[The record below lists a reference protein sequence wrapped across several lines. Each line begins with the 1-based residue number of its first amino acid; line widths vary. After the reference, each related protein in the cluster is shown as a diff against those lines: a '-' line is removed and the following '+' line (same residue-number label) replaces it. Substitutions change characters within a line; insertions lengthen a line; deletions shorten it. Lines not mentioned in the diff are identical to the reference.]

1 MPECSCEELRRRVEA
16 LERKL
21 ERKRGRGLSGFQ
33 ECVKEARPRFGD
45 LPPQAAFCAAAKL
58 CSGKAKDEEEALKQ
72 CTRGT

>member
-1 MPECSCEELRRRVEA
+1 MSSSCSCEEIGELRRRVEA
-16 LERKL
+16 LEKK
-21 ERKRGRGLSGFQ
+21 KRGSSGFQ
-33 ECVKEARPRFGD
+33 ECMREARPKFKD